1 MLTRELLKANT
12 ELNGLTDEQIT
23 AIETLSKNDE
33 NSVIGA
39 RIGEVYRQMDTTI
52 ANATGIARNGDEK
65 TYLYLERAAKALG
78 EKVKTNDDL
87 AKQVADLTKEKTRLE
102 KVIADG
108 ESDTETKK
116 ALAQAQKDLT
126 SITKQFTDLKVEFDN
141 QKAEHEKE
149 ILGIRINN
157 ELDVATNGIKF
168 KKDLPDAVTRVL
180 LTNAKDKIRSMNPEF
195 IDGGDGNKVLA
206 FKGDDGAILRN
217 QQNHLQPFTAA
228 ELIAN
233 ELKTMG
239 VLDEGRNVP
248 GGGTNTPTGNNGPMG
263 SMDIAGAK
271 TRTEAYDLI
280 ANSLMAQ
287 GLTNGSEAF
296 DKAMQQAWQDN
307 NISALP
313 ER

>member
-1 MLTRELLKANT
+1 MLTREILKANT
-12 ELNGLTDEQIT
+12 ELNGLTDEQLA

-33 NSVIGA
+33 NAVIGA

-87 AKQVADLTKEKTRLE
+87 AKQVAELTKEKGRLE
-102 KVIADG
+102 KVIAEGDG
-108 ESDTETKK
+108 DNETKK
-116 ALAQAQKDLT
+116 ALAQAQKDLA
-126 SITKQFTDLKVEFDN
+126 SITKQFTDLKSESDK
-141 QKAEHEKE
+141 QKAEYEKQITGKDIE
-149 ILGIRINN
+149 F
-157 ELDVATNGIKF
+157 ELRMAESGMKF
-168 KKDLPDAVTRVL
+168 KKDLPEAVTRIALNEVRNKVL
-180 LTNAKDKIRSMNPEF
+180 GMNPEF
-195 IDGGDGNKVLA
+195 IDNGKGGKTLV
-206 FKGDDGAILRN
+206 FKDADGAIMRN
-217 QQNHLQPFTAA
+217 QSNHLDPCTAT

-239 VLDEGRNVP
+239 VLDEGRQQN
-248 GGGTNTPTGNNGPMG
+248 GGGTNTPTGNNGPKG

-271 TRTEAYDLI
+271 TRTEAYEII

-287 GLTNGSEAF
+287 GMLNGSEAF

-307 NISALP
+307 NVSALP